1 MDAVIYLVDTADR
14 ERFPE
19 AKKELDVRRPRAAA
33 GCAAICGSRPVLC
46 SAAAAHLRHPAPPL
60 PCAAQGL
67 LSTEQLANTP
77 FLILG
82 NKIDMP
88 YAVSEDELRACLG
101 LRETTGHDV
110 TTLPKDL
117 RPIEVFMCSILRK
130 TGDSDGL
137 KWLTNFL

>member
-1 MDAVIYLVDTADR
+1 
-14 ERFPE
+14 
-19 AKKELDVRRPRAAA
+19 
-33 GCAAICGSRPVLC
+33 
-46 SAAAAHLRHPAPPL
+46 
-60 PCAAQGL
+60 
-67 LSTEQLANTP
+67 
-77 FLILG
+77 
-82 NKIDMP
+82 MP

-130 TGDSDGL
+130 TGYSDGL

>member
-1 MDAVIYLVDTADR
+1 MAV
-14 ERFPE
+14 
-19 AKKELDVRRPRAAA
+19 RAQA
-33 GCAAICGSRPVLC
+33 GGRAGDGFAPL
-46 SAAAAHLRHPAPPL
+46 APAPPL
-60 PCAAQGL
+60 SPPPPPRRRSPASPRQGL

-88 YAVSEDELRACLG
+88 YAVSEDELRSCLG

-110 TTLPKDL
+110 TSLPKDL

-130 TGDSDGL
+130 TGYADGL
-137 KWLTNFL
+137 KWLTHFL